1 MHLAVERT
9 LGLANVM
16 EFFLKGMG
24 VHRGALCAS
33 YIAHKK
39 RVKRCFEGQMKKHLE
54 SYVLDEGI
62 PTAFFFQMSKRCFI
76 NLSKCQ
82 RGIPG
87 AQEKRCYN
95 TLLRISTV
103 GNLLKW
109 STG

>member
-39 RVKRCFEGQMKKHLE
+39 SVKRCFEGQMKKHLE

-62 PTAFFFQMSKRCFI
+62 PTAFFFFFSDE
-76 NLSKCQ
+76 
-82 RGIPG
+82 
-87 AQEKRCYN
+87 QEM
-95 TLLRISTV
+95 LH
-103 GNLLKW
+103 
-109 STG
+109 